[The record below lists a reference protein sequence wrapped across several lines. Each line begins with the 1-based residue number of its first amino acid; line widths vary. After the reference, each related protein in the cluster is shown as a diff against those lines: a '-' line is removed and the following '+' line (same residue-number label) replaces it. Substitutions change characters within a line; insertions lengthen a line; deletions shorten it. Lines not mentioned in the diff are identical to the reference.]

1 MAAVPGF
8 SEEEAASLVD
18 GFQSDKYL
26 MAALLAEC
34 EEGTSVRGFGAL
46 AAPDAPP
53 EERELATAASE
64 IMYKYYCPQ
73 APSS

>member
-1 MAAVPGF
+1 MPGF

-46 AAPDAPP
+46 AGADAPP
-53 EERELATAASE
+53 ESRAVATAAWE

-73 APSS
+73 AASS

>member
-1 MAAVPGF
+1 MPGF
-8 SEEEAASLVD
+8 SKEEAASLVD

-46 AAPDAPP
+46 AASGVPGR
-53 EERELATAASE
+53 REVVTAASE